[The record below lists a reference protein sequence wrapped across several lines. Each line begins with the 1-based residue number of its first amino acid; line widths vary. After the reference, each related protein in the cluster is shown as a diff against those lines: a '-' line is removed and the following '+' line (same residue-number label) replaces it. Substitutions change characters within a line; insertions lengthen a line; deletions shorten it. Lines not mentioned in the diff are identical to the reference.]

1 VPAAQLVSARP
12 LVDVDEKGGA
22 SPMLGSICG
31 DIRFKEPLSVHTS
44 LRLGGPADI
53 FIAPENVDD
62 IRHALRFAEREQMPV
77 TVVGTGTHLLVTE
90 RGFRGV
96 VLKLDGALRRV
107 EFHGHE
113 AVAGAGA
120 EVFALVR
127 AAAALSLG
135 GLTHL
140 GGASG
145 TVGGALVV
153 HGHNLSQ
160 ALASLVSAVYVI
172 RQDGELDEV
181 KAPLDGLGDHPPD
194 MSGRILIACRL
205 RLARQPSGAITR
217 EINQALRARPL
228 LQTLTFAAAAVWK
241 DPPGQRAGFLIE
253 QAGLTGKRI
262 NAAEI
267 CVKHPS
273 VIVNRGAATAVD
285 VLALME
291 LTRERVFDRTGIRL
305 QPAIRTLGDP
315 L

>member
-1 VPAAQLVSARP
+1 
-12 LVDVDEKGGA
+12 
-22 SPMLGSICG
+22 MLGSISG

-44 LRLGGPADI
+44 LRLGGPADV
-53 FIAPENVDD
+53 FIAPETIDD
-62 IRHALRFAEREQMPV
+62 VRHALRFAEREQMPV
-77 TVVGTGTHLLVTE
+77 TVLGAGTHLLVTE

-140 GGASG
+140 VGTSG

-153 HGHNLSQ
+153 HGANPGQ
-160 ALASLVSAVYVI
+160 ALASLVSSLYFI
-172 RQDGELDEV
+172 RGDGELDEATP
-181 KAPLDGLGDHPPD
+181 APNGWTERLLAASDG
-194 MSGRILIACRL
+194 ILIGCRL
-205 RLARQPSGAITR
+205 RLARQPPGAITR
-217 EINQALRARPL
+217 EITQALRARPL

-241 DPPGQRAGFLIE
+241 DPPGQRAGSLIE
-253 QAGLTGKRI
+253 QAGLTGKRV

-267 CVKHPS
+267 FAKHPS

-285 VLALME
+285 VLALMQ
-291 LTRERVFDRTGIRL
+291 LTRERVLDRTGVRL
-305 QPAIRTLGDP
+305 EPAIRTIGEP
-315 L
+315 V